1 MFLFLSEK
9 EQSICIV
16 IQKNLSFV
24 CSVFFH
30 LQWLDSSAFDAMENS
45 WSNTVVRGLNGAQS
59 LGKEEQEGVTGVHVK
74 VFVIF
79 NMTPH
84 KQQQACSRR
93 PVRHAPEIDI
103 LVEH

>member
-1 MFLFLSEK
+1 M
-9 EQSICIV
+9 
-16 IQKNLSFV
+16 
-24 CSVFFH
+24 
-30 LQWLDSSAFDAMENS
+30 LDAVENS
-45 WSNTVVRGLNGAQS
+45 WNYTVVRGLIIALSGARS
-59 LGKEEQEGVTGVHVK
+59 LAKEEQEGLTGVYVK

-84 KQQQACSRR
+84 KQQQAHSRW